1 MLGAHLMEGGGCA
14 FSVWAPRA
22 RKLALE
28 WESAE
33 TGRKRLVEMRR
44 DGDVH
49 VAQVEEAQA
58 GDRYFFV
65 FEDGRKRPD
74 PRSLRQPFGVHGPSE
89 VVDLRRIAELARAGE
104 DRPRKPLCDWVI
116 YELHVGTFT
125 PEGTF
130 DALASRLDDLVE
142 LGISAVELM
151 PISPFPGDRNW
162 GYDGVAPFAVHEA
175 YGGPE
180 GLARFVSAAH
190 ARGLAVV
197 LDVVYNHLGPEGN
210 YLREFAPYFTDRYET
225 PWGEAID
232 YDGEGSGPVRAW
244 AIENAA
250 FWVRTYG
257 VDALRLDAVQAI
269 HDHGAPPHV
278 VAEIGRAVQEA
289 GGFVIA
295 ESDLN
300 DPVVVEPRPEGW
312 GLDAQW
318 SDDLHHALHA
328 ILTGERTGYYEDFGE
343 VADVAKALSQGFV
356 YDGTRPSRF
365 RGRTHGKAP
374 GSMPAEAHVVCIQN
388 HDQIGNR
395 ARGDRIAQIA
405 GLEAA
410 KLGAAVVL
418 SSSGIPLLFMGEE
431 YAAPQPF
438 PFFTSHGDPGLVK
451 AVRLG
456 RRHEFS
462 AFRWQGE
469 VPDPQAES
477 TFLSAKL
484 HDEERRRPPHD
495 GVCRLYRELLSLR
508 STHPALRGT
517 GRKERSSAEVVS
529 DSVVRL
535 ERWGEGR
542 HLLLFASFAREET
555 SVVPRLEGSW
565 QLLLDTADRRFSG
578 PGGLAPETLV
588 AGQPLRLAPL
598 SACLYE
604 RVD

>member
-22 RKLALE
+22 ERLVLE

-33 TGRKRLVEMRR
+33 TGRKRLVDMRR

-49 VAQVEEAQA
+49 VAQVEEARA
-58 GDRYFFV
+58 GDRYFYV

-74 PRSLRQPFGVHGPSE
+74 PRSHRQPLGVHGPSE
-89 VVDLRRIAELARAGE
+89 IVDLRRIAALARAGE
-104 DRPRKPLCDWVI
+104 SRPRKPLCDWVI

-130 DALASRLDDLVE
+130 DALASRLDYLVE
-142 LGISAVELM
+142 LGVSAVELM
-151 PISPFPGDRNW
+151 PISPFPGERNW
-162 GYDGVAPFAVHEA
+162 GYDGVAPYAVHEA

-180 GLARFVSAAH
+180 GLARLVSAAH
-190 ARGLAVV
+190 ARGLAVI

-250 FWVRTYG
+250 FWVRIFG
-257 VDALRLDAVQAI
+257 VDGLRLDAVQAI
-269 HDHGAPPHV
+269 HDHGEPPHV
-278 VAEIGRAVQEA
+278 VAEIGRAAQEA
-289 GGFVIA
+289 GGVVIA

-328 ILTGERTGYYEDFGE
+328 LLTGERTGYYEDFGE
-343 VADVAKALSQGFV
+343 AADVAKALSQGFV
-356 YDGTRPSRF
+356 YDGSRPSRF
-365 RGRTHGKAP
+365 RGRNHGKSP

-395 ARGDRIAQIA
+395 ARGDRIAQLA

-418 SSSGIPLLFMGEE
+418 CSSGIPLLFMGEE

-451 AVRLG
+451 AVRRG

-484 HDEERRRPPHD
+484 RDEDRERPPHD
-495 GVCRLYRELLSLR
+495 GILRLYRELLALR
-508 STHPALRGT
+508 SSHPALRGT
-517 GRKERSSAEVVS
+517 GRKERSSAEVLS
-529 DSVVRL
+529 DSILRL

-542 HLLLFASFAREET
+542 RLALFASFAREET
-555 SVVPRLEGSW
+555 SVRPGLEGSW
-565 QLLLDTADRRFSG
+565 KLLLDTADRRFAG
-578 PGGLAPETLV
+578 PGGLAPETLKT
-588 AGQPLRLAPL
+588 AQALRLAPL
-598 SACLYE
+598 SASLYE